1 MPKYELAVVESRW
14 ERKRNYSIRSIFD
27 LISDLSYGDTH
38 GYHYEMVNDE
48 HAFKEIVSRLRQ
60 TRGIRALYIAAH
72 GIRDG
77 IRASNGNLI
86 AKRLI
91 FRTLTRRLADESGS
105 LDGVHFGACWFLD
118 QRHAFNLLRR
128 HGVGEPG
135 LWWVAG
141 YSKVIDW
148 IDSSALDMF
157 FWQQYLNDERGTALE
172 RINRCA
178 DAIRRLMP
186 GANKEMG
193 FEIYTRSTRGR
204 VKGLLANEHLPVTGA
219 NGAVN
224 GNGHARLNARI
235 GSRINGNGRLPPN
248 GRFSG
253 NGRVAGGLRING
265 SSGRH

>member
-72 GIRDG
+72 GIKDG

-86 AKRLI
+86 EKRLI
-91 FRTLTRRLADESGS
+91 FRTLTRRLADETGS

-118 QRHAFNLLRR
+118 EHHAFNLLRR
-128 HGVGEPG
+128 HGEGEPG

-141 YSKVIDW
+141 YSKIIDW

-157 FWQQYLNDERGTALE
+157 FWQQYLNDEEGTALE
-172 RINRCA
+172 RIHRCA
-178 DAIRRLMP
+178 EAIRRLMP
-186 GANKEMG
+186 GAHKEMG
-193 FEIYTRSTRGR
+193 FEIYVRGNR
-204 VKGLLANEHLPVTGA
+204 GVKGLMANGNGIGVNGA
-219 NGAVN
+219 NGANGTNGHGRANGNGRVNGGVRVN
-224 GNGHARLNARI
+224 GNG
-235 GSRINGNGRLPPN
+235 
-248 GRFSG
+248 
-253 NGRVAGGLRING
+253 
-265 SSGRH
+265 RH

>member
-14 ERKRNYSIRSIFD
+14 ERKRNYSVRSIFD

-48 HAFKEIVSRLRQ
+48 HAFKEIVSRVRQ

-72 GIRDG
+72 GIKDG

-86 AKRLI
+86 EKQLI
-91 FRTLTRRLADESGS
+91 FRTLTRRLPDETGS

-118 QRHAFNLLRR
+118 DRHALNLLRR
-128 HGVGEPG
+128 HGEGEPG

-157 FWQQYLNDERGTALE
+157 FWQQYLNDEEGTALE
-172 RINRCA
+172 RIHRCA
-178 DAIRRLMP
+178 QEIRRLMP
-186 GANKEMG
+186 GAHKEMG
-193 FEIYTRSTRGR
+193 FEIYVRGNGG
-204 VKGLLANEHLPVTGA
+204 VKGLLANGHTNGVNGA
-219 NGAVN
+219 NGKPNGHGRINGNGHGRIN
-224 GNGHARLNARI
+224 GNGHARLN
-235 GSRINGNGRLPPN
+235 GNSR
-248 GRFSG
+248 
-253 NGRVAGGLRING
+253 
-265 SSGRH
+265 H